1 MFKVSHE
8 CPITIFSILLKVGPS
23 RQQKGEGCL
32 KNGGLL
38 MRSTWNALIR
48 SKDGNTARF
57 RE

>member
-8 CPITIFSILLKVGPS
+8 CPITIFSILLKVAPS
-23 RQQKGEGCL
+23 RQQKAEDRH

-48 SKDGNTARF
+48 PKDGNTARF